1 MENTLKIWFYSF
13 VHLFFPRCCV
23 VCDTLLVEG
32 EEELCTRCNIDMPRT
47 GYHLLENN
55 PVERMFFGKIPLVR
69 ATSYFFYR
77 KGSNFRKI
85 LHELKY
91 GGKKHLG
98 TVMGRFMAAELAGAG
113 FFESIDVIIPVPL
126 HPRKLRARGYNQTEY
141 IARGVSEI
149 SGIPLDASSI
159 IRIKFTETQTHKS
172 IFERSE
178 NVDGVF
184 RVISPE
190 YFRGKHILIID
201 DVLTTGAITTAC
213 ADAFHGI
220 PGVRISILTLAVAE

>member
-1 MENTLKIWFYSF
+1 
-13 VHLFFPRCCV
+13 
-23 VCDTLLVEG
+23 
-32 EEELCTRCNIDMPRT
+32 
-47 GYHLLENN
+47 
-55 PVERMFFGKIPLVR
+55 
-69 ATSYFFYR
+69 
-77 KGSNFRKI
+77 
-85 LHELKY
+85 
-91 GGKKHLG
+91 
-98 TVMGRFMAAELAGAG
+98 MGRFMAAELAGAG

-201 DVLTTGAITTAC
+201 DVLTTGATTTAC
-213 ADAFHGI
+213 ADAFH
-220 PGVRISILTLAVAE
+220 VCCSFYL